1 MERSDAM
8 DNNCK
13 NCEYLCYEMIAA
25 RKSAEHWNAW
35 EKPYQMMKA
44 MHSENRIKLIKS
56 NCSFENFIEEIGAE
70 TQYTYDIT
78 LQCSSC
84 GRTFRMEICVRGT
97 PVYEIDG
104 QRLEKSTIIKGLNQ
118 DG

>member
-1 MERSDAM
+1 M

-13 NCEYLCYEMIAA
+13 NCECLCYEMIAA
-25 RKSAEHWNAW
+25 RKSEEHWKAW

-44 MHSENRIKLIKS
+44 MHSENSIKLVKS
-56 NCSFENFIEEIGAE
+56 NCSFENFIEEIGTE

-84 GRTFRMEICVRGT
+84 GRIFRIGICVRGT

-104 QRLEKSTIIKGLNQ
+104 QRLEKSTVITDFNQ
-118 DG
+118 DS